1 MLMVIVVRLRYGMDY
16 AVDSYYIDVQYIELR
31 RTSASGKQQ
40 LTILPLDDILDL
52 QSPSLIDNPMHIIS
66 KLEHDDAGGLSIES

>member
-1 MLMVIVVRLRYGMDY
+1 MVIVVRLRCGVEY
-16 AVDSYYIDVQYIELR
+16 AIDSYDIDGQFIELR

-52 QSPSLIDNPMHIIS
+52 QSPSIDNPMHIIS
-66 KLEHDDAGGLSIES
+66 KLEHDDAGWLSIES

>member
-1 MLMVIVVRLRYGMDY
+1 MVIVVILRCEMNY
-16 AVDSYYIDVQYIELR
+16 AVDSYAIDVQFIELR
-31 RTSASGKQQ
+31 RTSVSGKQL

>member
-1 MLMVIVVRLRYGMDY
+1 MVIVVRLRCGMNY
-16 AVDSYYIDVQYIELR
+16 AADSYDIDGQYIELR
-31 RTSASGKQQ
+31 RSSASGKQL

-52 QSPSLIDNPMHIIS
+52 QSPSLIDNSMHIIS